1 MSATTRRM
9 ATLLAVL
16 VFPALGIADTNAAAS
31 VSGYEWNDGGTTDLI
46 SSNLPNS
53 KLMKLNLTA
62 PLEDVTVE
70 LIVAGASGIGTK
82 KTTMQRIQKINAKQT
97 EYRGGSY
104 PHGVPIV
111 AISDPN
117 TKKTYVFSRGHTIF
131 FISDK
136 SGMIG
141 CAYDGPSFVLLKS
154 YVEIPTASGG
164 EEAAIARFAA
174 QFDDVKLAQA
184 NKNPNRVFLAHAAPP
199 AFFSAGSAGGSAPGK
214 PTIKAF
220 DLSDSILRLDL
231 VSEGGKV
238 TCSFWIDLKEK
249 KTIKSVVDGVEMDLS
264 TGTPFPVP
272 LRKQ

>member
-1 MSATTRRM
+1 VAEPLLRRRPAAARILLKANEIAIFSSLGGGTAATRRLSPGIMTTPLTPSLSATTRRM

-31 VSGYEWNDGGTTDLI
+31 VSGYAWNDGGTTDLI

-70 LIVAGASGIGTK
+70 LIVAGTSGMGTE
-82 KTTMQRIQKINAKQT
+82 KTKIQQIQKINAKQT

-141 CAYDGPSFVLLKS
+141 CAYVAREFVLKKS

-174 QFDDVKLAQA
+174 QFDDAKLAQA
-184 NKNPNRVFLAHAAPP
+184 NKNPDRVSGRLR
-199 AFFSAGSAGGSAPGK
+199 AGQ
-214 PTIKAF
+214 T
-220 DLSDSILRLDL
+220 DNQ
-231 VSEGGKV
+231 
-238 TCSFWIDLKEK
+238 
-249 KTIKSVVDGVEMDLS
+249 GV
-264 TGTPFPVP
+264 
-272 LRKQ
+272 